1 MENLSNFRG
10 IRMKKIWDAIL
21 RFFGFG
27 DDTQTPAE
35 KAKELMAWISSK
47 DRMDQ
52 CTQQAFQA
60 VQKRE
65 PLPPN
70 ERPHPYEATI
80 KADCIKV
87 DAAVTESH
95 AGEIA
100 EKFGDVQYLI
110 NLIKDGISTA
120 LSSASPRTI
129 EMAVTGKIAQSK
141 PEAEKLRS
149 DLDRAKEELRIFRG
163 ANALT
168 RDAQHVDKGNALYI
182 IGAFAFFE
190 AVANMLFL
198 RENIST
204 AIAIFIALSVAAIN
218 VLGNVW
224 FGTRYREKNH
234 FDVERSKKG
243 KIYFFYALLLILFLN
258 SFIAGYRLL
267 EHYNDS
273 HGITAAFLLEST
285 VLLIVGIALG
295 IAAFNKGYSLDDP
308 YPEYGDLAKKVDGL
322 ENNWNELRKL
332 HANFCEETKQ
342 SAIGAHK
349 NIKDKIIRS
358 QNQLATSLPEMARM
372 LEIWTSDRRQLNHV
386 YGELQQMFK
395 TTMAANHPDGH
406 SYTQNKLKLDEN
418 QQLTHY
424 TNQIQELIS
433 SREETQKIV
442 DKLLFSIDESEG
454 NLNQWITGESA
465 KVLWEW
471 PN

>member
-1 MENLSNFRG
+1 
-10 IRMKKIWDAIL
+10 MKKIWDAIL
-21 RFFGFG
+21 RIFGFG
-27 DDTQTPAE
+27 DDPKTPAE
-35 KAKELMAWISSK
+35 NAKELMSWITSQE
-47 DRMDQ
+47 RMDQ

-60 VQKRE
+60 VQKKE
-65 PLPPN
+65 PLPQN
-70 ERPHPYEATI
+70 GRPHPYEATI

-95 AGEIA
+95 ASNIS

-110 NLIKDGISTA
+110 NLISDGITTA
-120 LSSASPRTI
+120 LSSASSRNV
-129 EMAVTGKIAQSK
+129 EMAVTGKIAQNK
-141 PEAEKLRS
+141 PEAEKLKS
-149 DLDRAKEELRIFRG
+149 DLNRAKDELRIFRG

-168 RDAQHVDKGNALYI
+168 RDAQHVDKSNAFYV

-204 AIAIFIALSVAAIN
+204 AIAIFIAVAVAAIN
-218 VLGNVW
+218 VLANVW
-224 FGTRYREKNH
+224 FGIRYREKNH
-234 FDVERSKKG
+234 FDTDRAKKG
-243 KIYFFYALLLILFLN
+243 RIFFFYAVLMILFLN

-273 HGITAAFLLEST
+273 HGITAAFILEST

-295 IAAFNKGYSLDDP
+295 IAAFNKGYALDDP

-322 ENNWNELRKL
+322 ENNWNELRKI

-372 LEIWTSDRRQLNHV
+372 LELWSADRRQLNHV

-395 TTMAANHPDGH
+395 AAMVANHPDGPA
-406 SYTQNKLKLDEN
+406 YTQNILKLDEN

-424 TNQIQELIS
+424 SNQIQELIS
-433 SREETQKIV
+433 NRDETQKIV
-442 DKLLFSIDESEG
+442 DKLLSSIDESEL
-454 NLNQWITGESA
+454 NLNKWITGESA
-465 KVLWEW
+465 TVLWEW
-471 PN
+471 PK

>member
-1 MENLSNFRG
+1 
-10 IRMKKIWDAIL
+10 MKKIWDAIL

-27 DDTQTPAE
+27 DDTQTPAV

-168 RDAQHVDKGNALYI
+168 RDAQYVDKGNALYI

-204 AIAIFIALSVAAIN
+204 AIAIFIALAVAAIN

-342 SAIGAHK
+342 AAIGAHK
-349 NIKDKIIRS
+349 NIKEKIIRS

-372 LEIWTSDRRQLNHV
+372 LALWAADRLQLNHV

-395 TTMAANHPDGH
+395 TTIRGNHVDGPL
-406 SYTQNKLKLDEN
+406 YNQNILNFDEN
-418 QQLTHY
+418 QQLAHY
-424 TNQIQELIS
+424 TNKIQDLILN
-433 SREETQKIV
+433 RNATQQIV
-442 DKLLFSIDESEG
+442 DQLLASIDESEVI
-454 NLNQWITGESA
+454 LNQWITGEDA
-465 KVLWEW
+465 RVLWEW

>member
-1 MENLSNFRG
+1 
-10 IRMKKIWDAIL
+10 MKKIWDAIL

-27 DDTQTPAE
+27 DDSKTPAE
-35 KAKELMAWISSK
+35 NAKELMSWITSQE
-47 DRMDQ
+47 RMDQ

-60 VQKRE
+60 VQKKE
-65 PLPPN
+65 PLPQN
-70 ERPHPYEATI
+70 GRPHPYEATI

-95 AGEIA
+95 ASNIS

-110 NLIKDGISTA
+110 NLINDGITTA
-120 LSSASPRTI
+120 LSSASPRNV
-129 EMAVTGKIAQSK
+129 EMAVTGKIAQNK
-141 PEAEKLRS
+141 PEAEKLKS
-149 DLDRAKEELRIFRG
+149 DLDRAKDELRIFRG

-168 RDAQHVDKGNALYI
+168 RDAQHVDKSNAFYV

-190 AVANMLFL
+190 ALANMLFL

-204 AIAIFIALSVAAIN
+204 AIAIFIAVAVAAIN
-218 VLGNVW
+218 VLANVW
-224 FGTRYREKNH
+224 FGIQYREKNH
-234 FDVERSKKG
+234 FDTDRAKKG
-243 KIYFFYALLLILFLN
+243 RIFFFYAVLMILFLN

-267 EHYNDS
+267 EHYNES
-273 HGITAAFLLEST
+273 HGITAAFILEST

-295 IAAFNKGYSLDDP
+295 VAAFNKGYALDDP

-322 ENNWNELRKL
+322 ENNWNELRKI

-342 SAIGAHK
+342 AAIGAHK

-372 LEIWTSDRRQLNHV
+372 LELWSADRRQLNHV

-395 TTMAANHPDGH
+395 AAMVANHPDGPA
-406 SYTQNKLKLDEN
+406 YTQNILKLDEN

-424 TNQIQELIS
+424 SNQIQELIS
-433 SREETQKIV
+433 NREETQKIV
-442 DKLLFSIDESEG
+442 DKLLSSIDESEL

-465 KVLWEW
+465 TVLWAW
-471 PN
+471 PK

>member
-1 MENLSNFRG
+1 
-10 IRMKKIWDAIL
+10 MKKIWDAIL
-21 RFFGFG
+21 KFFGFG
-27 DDTQTPAE
+27 EEPQSPQDRAR
-35 KAKELMAWISSK
+35 ELMAWITSQ

-60 VQKRE
+60 VQKKE
-65 PLPPN
+65 PLPPKD
-70 ERPHPYEATI
+70 RPHPYEATI

-87 DAAVTESH
+87 DAAVTEAH
-95 AGEIA
+95 AGEIS

-110 NLIKDGISTA
+110 NLIQDGVSTA
-120 LSSASPRTI
+120 LASASPRNV

-141 PEAEKLRS
+141 PEAEKLKS
-149 DLDRAKEELRIFRG
+149 DLDRARDELRIFRG

-168 RDAQHVDKGNALYI
+168 RDAVVVDKSNALYV

-204 AIAIFIALSVAAIN
+204 GIAIFIALAVAAIN
-218 VLGNVW
+218 VLANVW
-224 FGTRYREKNH
+224 FGGRYREKNH
-234 FDVERSKKG
+234 VDEIRSKKG
-243 KIYFFYALLLILFLN
+243 RIYFFYALLMILLLN

-273 HGITAAFLLEST
+273 HGITAAFMLEST

-295 IAAFNKGYSLDDP
+295 IAAFNKGYDLEDP
-308 YPEYGDLAKKVDGL
+308 YPGYGDLAEKVDGL
-322 ENNWNELRKL
+322 ENSWNELRKL

-342 SAIGAHK
+342 TAISAHK
-349 NIKDKIIRS
+349 SIKDKIIRS

-372 LEIWTSDRRQLNHV
+372 LEIWSADRRQLNHV

-395 TTMAANHPDGH
+395 TTMVANHPDGH
-406 SYTQNKLKLDEN
+406 SYTQIILKLDEN
-418 QQLTHY
+418 QQLSHY

-433 SREETQKIV
+433 NREDTQKIV
-442 DKLLFSIDESEG
+442 DKLLSNIDESEII
-454 NLNQWITGESA
+454 LNQWITGDSA

>member
-1 MENLSNFRG
+1 
-10 IRMKKIWDAIL
+10 MKKIWDAIL

-27 DDTQTPAE
+27 DDPKTPAE
-35 KAKELMAWISSK
+35 NAKELMSWITSQE
-47 DRMDQ
+47 RMDQ

-60 VQKRE
+60 VQKKE
-65 PLPPN
+65 PLPQN
-70 ERPHPYEATI
+70 GRPHPYEATI

-95 AGEIA
+95 ASNIS

-110 NLIKDGISTA
+110 NLISDGITTA
-120 LSSASPRTI
+120 LSSASSRNV
-129 EMAVTGKIAQSK
+129 EMAVTGKIAQNK
-141 PEAEKLRS
+141 PEAEKLKS
-149 DLDRAKEELRIFRG
+149 DLNRAKDELRIFRG

-168 RDAQHVDKGNALYI
+168 RDAQHVDKSNAFYV

-204 AIAIFIALSVAAIN
+204 AIAIFIAVAVAAIN
-218 VLGNVW
+218 VLANVW
-224 FGTRYREKNH
+224 FGIRYREKNH
-234 FDVERSKKG
+234 FDTDRAKKG
-243 KIYFFYALLLILFLN
+243 RIFFFYAVLMILFLN

-273 HGITAAFLLEST
+273 HGITAAFILEST

-295 IAAFNKGYSLDDP
+295 IAAFNKGYALDDP

-322 ENNWNELRKL
+322 ENNWNELRKI

-372 LEIWTSDRRQLNHV
+372 LELWSADRRQLNHV

-395 TTMAANHPDGH
+395 AAMVANHPDGPA
-406 SYTQNKLKLDEN
+406 YTQNILKLDEN

-424 TNQIQELIS
+424 SNQIQELIS
-433 SREETQKIV
+433 NRDETQKIV
-442 DKLLFSIDESEG
+442 DKLLSSIDESEL
-454 NLNQWITGESA
+454 NLNKWITGESA
-465 KVLWEW
+465 TVLWEW
-471 PN
+471 PK

>member
-1 MENLSNFRG
+1 
-10 IRMKKIWDAIL
+10 MKKIWDAIL

-27 DDTQTPAE
+27 DDPKTPAE
-35 KAKELMAWISSK
+35 NAKELMSWITSQE
-47 DRMDQ
+47 RMDQ

-60 VQKRE
+60 VQKKE
-65 PLPPN
+65 PLPQN
-70 ERPHPYEATI
+70 GRPHPYEATI

-95 AGEIA
+95 ASNIS

-110 NLIKDGISTA
+110 NLISDGITTA
-120 LSSASPRTI
+120 LSSASSRNV
-129 EMAVTGKIAQSK
+129 EMAVTGKIAQNK
-141 PEAEKLRS
+141 PEAEKLKS
-149 DLDRAKEELRIFRG
+149 DLNRAKDELRIFRG

-168 RDAQHVDKGNALYI
+168 RDAQHVDKSNAFYV

-204 AIAIFIALSVAAIN
+204 AIAIFIAVAVAAIN
-218 VLGNVW
+218 VLANVW
-224 FGTRYREKNH
+224 FGIRYREKNH
-234 FDVERSKKG
+234 FDTDRAKKG
-243 KIYFFYALLLILFLN
+243 RIFFFYAVLMILFLN

-273 HGITAAFLLEST
+273 HGITAAFILEST

-295 IAAFNKGYSLDDP
+295 IAAFNKGYALDDP

-322 ENNWNELRKL
+322 ENNWNELRKI

-372 LEIWTSDRRQLNHV
+372 LELWSADRRQLNHV

-395 TTMAANHPDGH
+395 AAMVANHPDGPA
-406 SYTQNKLKLDEN
+406 YTQNILKLDEN

-424 TNQIQELIS
+424 SNQIQELIS
-433 SREETQKIV
+433 NREETQKIV
-442 DKLLFSIDESEG
+442 DKLLSSIDESEL
-454 NLNQWITGESA
+454 NLNKWITGESA
-465 KVLWEW
+465 TVLWEW
-471 PN
+471 PK

>member
-1 MENLSNFRG
+1 
-10 IRMKKIWDAIL
+10 MKKIWVAIL

-27 DDTQTPAE
+27 DEIQTPGE
-35 KAKELMAWISSK
+35 KAKEMMAWITSQ

-60 VQKRE
+60 VQKKE

-87 DAAVTESH
+87 DAALTEFH
-95 AGEIA
+95 AGELS

-120 LSSASPRTI
+120 LSSASPRNI

-141 PEAEKLRS
+141 PEAEKLKS
-149 DLDRAKEELRIFRG
+149 DLDRAKDELRIFRG

-168 RDAQHVDKGNALYI
+168 RDALHVDKDNALYV

-204 AIAIFIALSVAAIN
+204 AIAIFIAMAVAAIN
-218 VLGNVW
+218 VLANVW
-224 FGTRYREKNH
+224 FGIQYREKNH
-234 FDVERSKKG
+234 FDVARAKKG
-243 KIYFFYALLLILFLN
+243 RIYFFYALLMIVFLN

-267 EHYNDS
+267 EHYTDS
-273 HGITAAFLLEST
+273 HGITAAFMLEST

-295 IAAFNKGYSLDDP
+295 TAAFNKGYALDDP
-308 YPEYGDLAKKVDGL
+308 YPEYGDLAKKVAEL
-322 ENNWNELRKL
+322 ENNWSELRKL
-332 HANFCEETKQ
+332 HANFCEEIKQ
-342 SAIGAHK
+342 AAIGAHK
-349 NIKDKIIRS
+349 NTKEKITRS

-372 LEIWTSDRRQLNHV
+372 VELWSADRRQLNHV

-395 TTMAANHPDGH
+395 TTMVANHPDGH
-406 SYTQNKLKLDEN
+406 SYTQNISKLDEN

-424 TNQIQELIS
+424 TKQIKELIS
-433 SREETQKIV
+433 NREESQKII
-442 DKLLFSIDESEG
+442 DDLLTSIDQSEAILT
-454 NLNQWITGESA
+454 NWITGESA